1 MCCIQL
7 TSSCATILPLS
18 HCCLSSARSC
28 FPGRAQEPPLHLP
41 SFQRGSCCSL
51 LSPEPLPALPADPAG
66 AAPSLCRAR
75 CTARAGNGKPK
86 SENICGHTKAPIKAP
101 AGNSAGDKNKEH
113 PVIYQLR
120 DTPSCS
126 RAPGSCT
133 LILHSFLQHCTNTG
147 WYCFDFEE
155 ETSISYKRKGR
166 MTKAEDTVQVLRSD
180 K

>member
-7 TSSCATILPLS
+7 ASSCATILPLS

-75 CTARAGNGKPK
+75 CTTRAGNGKPK

-101 AGNSAGDKNKEH
+101 AGNSAGDKNK
-113 PVIYQLR
+113 QG
-120 DTPSCS
+120 TPCDLP
-126 RAPGSCT
+126 APGHTELLPST
-133 LILHSFLQHCTNTG
+133 GKLHPHPSQLSAALHKY
-147 WYCFDFEE
+147 WL
-155 ETSISYKRKGR
+155 
-166 MTKAEDTVQVLRSD
+166 VLF
-180 K
+180 